1 MNIGNTSC
9 IELWDIDKARG
20 DKGDSNQQIKRES
33 SQTYTRSV
41 ESGGQNDTGDLRN
54 NGFAQEDSTKENI
67 FKDAR
72 KDYEKFTPKENIT
85 NEQSFGE
92 NGRFES
98 RDGQNGEYLK
108 RSGSNARDDRQNKQG
123 VERSERKS
131 QNTQSRTNE
140 RTDEEIK
147 EFSNIS
153 SRNKPVITESQTI
166 TRARE
171 YQQRV
176 STLLQSQFA
185 NGIIQRTLEALRSA
199 KREQNP
205 RESTNRLEKKAT
217 QNYHTN
223 PRFNGGEARSAFRN
237 EEQGGELESTRG
249 ESGLFQQLDRNNIQ
263 PDGEQQR
270 GKREFASESREI
282 STSKTDRGPYRN
294 NNAGDKRG
302 DYATT
307 RDDGQQS
314 NEFSSSQVK
323 QAGKQNSE
331 TNPTSKD
338 EFADKLS
345 DSKDIS
351 DLPSNE
357 TIQKEFNQAN
367 IPQELKRTNNAIFNT
382 NSSKSQN
389 SNNNNGA
396 EREAREEMGSAD
408 QQVKQDLEFNL
419 FADDRE
425 QTLHKQD
432 INKQEILQDAQSGGV
447 RESQAEDRNNG
458 PREFEIDS
466 RFLQEQGSNRF
477 RVFTEYEFLKR
488 YEQEGFKG
496 QYDFKFSKKQRI
508 EANLKALRLTQV
520 LFMRMELLKAKDEIN
535 QVAIEKKFQ
544 HLNITKE
551 ELNLKEFQN
560 FSFSTLAIKEEE
572 QALLAQYSG
581 FGGLRDLFFNEEFK
595 ELENELKDLI
605 GEMYYKEIRES
616 SFNAYYTPKDVI
628 ESIYLGLQN
637 LGVPKDKRILALE
650 PSCGTG
656 RFIALAPSNYE
667 FQAVEKDTLSATIA
681 KFLHPQV
688 RIYNQGLEEVKFNN
702 EFDVIV
708 GNPPF
713 DNQVKIRDYSS
724 LGNNKSIHNY
734 FAIKSSELVKDNGIV
749 SFVITSYFLDSERNA
764 HREILH
770 KKGDFLSAY
779 RLPNAV
785 FRESNTNVLTDV
797 YFYQKLSKD
806 GLERRKKAFKK
817 EESLKQKQI
826 AFVKTALFAEL
837 VSVNS
842 HFNKNVKHILG
853 EFEIRENTR
862 YGQENIKYEMLVKDN
877 GNWSETLKKQLG
889 DLIPVFKDNAPFE
902 KELNLI
908 NFSLLSTEE
917 AIKVNSLGVGNLFFM
932 DNKIYVKG
940 EYSSCEEA
948 YFSDSLDIS
957 KMDLVPKAHI
967 LKIDKKNFQY
977 KSFLNRDEVQI
988 AKKIIDFRDL
998 LNENLKNEKHYL
1010 DDEES
1015 NAIILKQKE
1024 RLRELRSEILH
1035 LANIKSFHQNN
1046 RNKTDKQGI
1055 VLQHNLQ
1062 NILNLDK
1069 LTRFSILATET
1080 KNDKGNYELSP
1091 ILKMRA
1097 YKPLQKSLA
1106 NSNEEALQKTI
1117 NEKGF
1122 IDEKTLQD
1130 YKPNTPLNEILQVY
1144 ARNN

>member
-140 RTDEEIK
+140 RTNEEIK
-147 EFSNIS
+147 EFRDIS
-153 SRNKPVITESQTI
+153 SRDKFAITESQVI
-166 TRARE
+166 TRTRE
-171 YQQRV
+171 YQQRI

-199 KREQNP
+199 KREQNL
-205 RESTNRLEKKAT
+205 RESRSRLEKKAT

-223 PRFNGGEARSAFRN
+223 LRFNGREARSAFGN
-237 EEQGGELESTRG
+237 ERQGGELESAG
-249 ESGLFQQLDRNNIQ
+249 GFQQLDRNNIQ

-282 STSKTDRGPYRN
+282 STSTNDRRPYRN
-294 NNAGDKRG
+294 NNGGDKRG
-302 DYATT
+302 DYATN
-307 RDDGQQS
+307 RNDLQQS
-314 NEFSSSQVK
+314 SEFSSPQVK
-323 QAGKQNSE
+323 QTSEQNSE
-331 TNPTSKD
+331 TNFASED
-338 EFADKLS
+338 EFANKLS

-351 DLPSNE
+351 DLSSDE
-357 TIQKEFNQAN
+357 TIQREFNQTN
-367 IPQELKRTNNAIFNT
+367 IPQEPRRANDAIFNT
-382 NSSKSQN
+382 DTSESQN
-389 SNNNNGA
+389 ANNDNRT
-396 EREAREEMGSAD
+396 ERANREEMGRID

-770 KKGDFLSAY
+770 KKETSFPLID
-779 RLPNAV
+779 
-785 FRESNTNVLTDV
+785 
-797 YFYQKLSKD
+797 YQMQYL
-806 GLERRKKAFKK
+806 RK
-817 EESLKQKQI
+817 
-826 AFVKTALFAEL
+826 V
-837 VSVNS
+837 
-842 HFNKNVKHILG
+842 
-853 EFEIRENTR
+853 
-862 YGQENIKYEMLVKDN
+862 
-877 GNWSETLKKQLG
+877 TL
-889 DLIPVFKDNAPFE
+889 
-902 KELNLI
+902 
-908 NFSLLSTEE
+908 
-917 AIKVNSLGVGNLFFM
+917 M
-932 DNKIYVKG
+932 Y
-940 EYSSCEEA
+940 
-948 YFSDSLDIS
+948 
-957 KMDLVPKAHI
+957 
-967 LKIDKKNFQY
+967 
-977 KSFLNRDEVQI
+977 
-988 AKKIIDFRDL
+988 
-998 LNENLKNEKHYL
+998 
-1010 DDEES
+1010 
-1015 NAIILKQKE
+1015 
-1024 RLRELRSEILH
+1024 
-1035 LANIKSFHQNN
+1035 
-1046 RNKTDKQGI
+1046 
-1055 VLQHNLQ
+1055 
-1062 NILNLDK
+1062 
-1069 LTRFSILATET
+1069 
-1080 KNDKGNYELSP
+1080 
-1091 ILKMRA
+1091 
-1097 YKPLQKSLA
+1097 
-1106 NSNEEALQKTI
+1106 
-1117 NEKGF
+1117 
-1122 IDEKTLQD
+1122 
-1130 YKPNTPLNEILQVY
+1130 
-1144 ARNN
+1144 

>member
-1 MNIGNTSC
+1 MPI
-9 IELWDIDKARG
+9 
-20 DKGDSNQQIKRES
+20 
-33 SQTYTRSV
+33 
-41 ESGGQNDTGDLRN
+41 
-54 NGFAQEDSTKENI
+54 
-67 FKDAR
+67 
-72 KDYEKFTPKENIT
+72 
-85 NEQSFGE
+85 
-92 NGRFES
+92 
-98 RDGQNGEYLK
+98 
-108 RSGSNARDDRQNKQG
+108 
-123 VERSERKS
+123 
-131 QNTQSRTNE
+131 
-140 RTDEEIK
+140 
-147 EFSNIS
+147 
-153 SRNKPVITESQTI
+153 
-166 TRARE
+166 
-171 YQQRV
+171 
-176 STLLQSQFA
+176 
-185 NGIIQRTLEALRSA
+185 
-199 KREQNP
+199 
-205 RESTNRLEKKAT
+205 
-217 QNYHTN
+217 
-223 PRFNGGEARSAFRN
+223 
-237 EEQGGELESTRG
+237 
-249 ESGLFQQLDRNNIQ
+249 
-263 PDGEQQR
+263 
-270 GKREFASESREI
+270 
-282 STSKTDRGPYRN
+282 
-294 NNAGDKRG
+294 
-302 DYATT
+302 
-307 RDDGQQS
+307 
-314 NEFSSSQVK
+314 
-323 QAGKQNSE
+323 
-331 TNPTSKD
+331 
-338 EFADKLS
+338 
-345 DSKDIS
+345 
-351 DLPSNE
+351 
-357 TIQKEFNQAN
+357 
-367 IPQELKRTNNAIFNT
+367 
-382 NSSKSQN
+382 
-389 SNNNNGA
+389 
-396 EREAREEMGSAD
+396 
-408 QQVKQDLEFNL
+408 
-419 FADDRE
+419 
-425 QTLHKQD
+425 
-432 INKQEILQDAQSGGV
+432 
-447 RESQAEDRNNG
+447 
-458 PREFEIDS
+458 
-466 RFLQEQGSNRF
+466 
-477 RVFTEYEFLKR
+477 
-488 YEQEGFKG
+488 
-496 QYDFKFSKKQRI
+496 
-508 EANLKALRLTQV
+508 
-520 LFMRMELLKAKDEIN
+520 
-535 QVAIEKKFQ
+535 
-544 HLNITKE
+544 
-551 ELNLKEFQN
+551 
-560 FSFSTLAIKEEE
+560 
-572 QALLAQYSG
+572 
-581 FGGLRDLFFNEEFK
+581 
-595 ELENELKDLI
+595 
-605 GEMYYKEIRES
+605 
-616 SFNAYYTPKDVI
+616 
-628 ESIYLGLQN
+628 IYLGLQN

-785 FRESNTNVLTDV
+785 FKESNTNVLTDV

-932 DNKIYVKG
+932 DNKIYIKG

-967 LKIDKKNFQY
+967 LRIDKKNFQY

-1010 DDEES
+1010 DNEKS

-1069 LTRFSILATET
+1069 LTRFSILATEI
-1080 KNDKGNYELSP
+1080 KK
-1091 ILKMRA
+1091 R
-1097 YKPLQKSLA
+1097 
-1106 NSNEEALQKTI
+1106 
-1117 NEKGF
+1117 
-1122 IDEKTLQD
+1122 
-1130 YKPNTPLNEILQVY
+1130 
-1144 ARNN
+1144 